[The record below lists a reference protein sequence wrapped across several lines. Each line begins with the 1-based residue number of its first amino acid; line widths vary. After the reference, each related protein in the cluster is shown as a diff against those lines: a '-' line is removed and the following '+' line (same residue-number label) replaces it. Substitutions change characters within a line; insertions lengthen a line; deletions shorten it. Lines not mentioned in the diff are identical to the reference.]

1 MDVDNKMTDLTIIF
15 LTNSRLPEAWQ
26 AFHREKLL
34 EAIGDTPVIS
44 LSREPLNLGIN
55 ILQDQPPSKSN
66 IFYQMLRGMRLV
78 KTPYVAIAEDD
89 CLYPKEHF
97 EFRPPEDSFAYNYNR
112 WSLYSWNPVYS
123 LKNWIK
129 TGAVMIA
136 PTKLALEVLEE
147 RFKKYPYDTKPMPN
161 GMCGELGVYEAKL
174 GLTPRKVLD
183 FKTEIAVVQ
192 LDHDF
197 FTINDPKRESVE
209 RRHTKE
215 LGYVRALSIPYWGSA
230 KDLTDLF
237 HE

>member
-1 MDVDNKMTDLTIIF
+1 MTDLTIIF

-215 LGYVRALSIPYWGSA
+215 LGYVRALSIPHWGSA